1 MENTDI
7 ENILKDNE
15 EKVNEF
21 LKVSKINSINYL
33 EITPR
38 DKAIRSGHNRTYKFR
53 GTYIKFFETYIL

>member
-21 LKVSKINSINYL
+21 LKDSKISSINYS

-38 DKAIRSGHNRTYKFR
+38 DKAIRSGHNRIYTLR